1 MTSESPDWL
10 PLLRMHTER
19 FGDVAQDADLD
30 APVPSCPG
38 WSLRDLV
45 VHLGGVHQW
54 ATHAVVEGNPNLRP
68 EPPADEGRSGL
79 TAWYR
84 RHATHLVEVLT
95 STASDAPAWTLDDQ
109 DRTAQFWMRRQV
121 HETVMHTWDAE
132 NALGQARPM
141 DPYLAWDG
149 VLEVRDVIYP
159 RQVRLGRVQ
168 PLSRAVR
175 VVGSDVS
182 GDAVIGGDG
191 DGESVVLRDKAE
203 TLLRLLWHRADLHV
217 HVSDLQARGLLSGA
231 LTP

>member
-19 FGDVAQDADLD
+19 FGDVARDAELD

-84 RHATHLVEVLT
+84 RHASHLVDVLT
-95 STASDAPAWTLDDQ
+95 STATDAPAWTLDDR
-109 DRTAQFWMRRQV
+109 DPTAQFWMRRQV
-121 HETVMHTWDAE
+121 HETVMHAWDAE
-132 NALGQARPM
+132 NALGQPRPM
-141 DPYLAWDG
+141 DPS
-149 VLEVRDVIYP
+149 P
-159 RQVRLGRVQ
+159 RLGWSPRSSGRDLPTAGETRARSASVTCR
-168 PLSRAVR
+168 PHGWYGRLRRTPSSATATATASRSCCTTGRRHFCGCCGIAR
-175 VVGSDVS
+175 ILTSTCPTHKRAGSCQV
-182 GDAVIGGDG
+182 
-191 DGESVVLRDKAE
+191 
-203 TLLRLLWHRADLHV
+203 
-217 HVSDLQARGLLSGA
+217 
-231 LTP
+231 P